1 MKKLLLLTNVVALFL
16 ATGAARA
23 NEFVVLLQKDNEKA
37 SVAFATMGMNCE
49 EALASHE
56 RNRKAGTWLMYSP
69 PGDGEPWRIVWIG
82 CLSAVSK
89 VHCPPNM
96 VGKLPYHSLETSESG
111 KTC

>member
-69 PGDGEPWRIVWIG
+69 PGRWRALADRLDW
-82 CLSAVSK
+82 LPQRRFKSSL
-89 VHCPPNM
+89 PPEH
-96 VGKLPYHSLETSESG
+96 GRETALP
-111 KTC
+111 